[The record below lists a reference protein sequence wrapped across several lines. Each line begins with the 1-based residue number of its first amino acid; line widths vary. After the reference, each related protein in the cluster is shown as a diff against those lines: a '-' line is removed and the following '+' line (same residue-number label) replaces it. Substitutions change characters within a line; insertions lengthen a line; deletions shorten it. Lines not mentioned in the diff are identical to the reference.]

1 MRNGGPKEG
10 IAVSDAAEESGVP
23 KLTRKLKFLFWS
35 VAFSTF
41 CLVIRAVYRT
51 IEVTIISSRFPSS
64 DLILILILF
73 FFLACSSAG
82 VGTQASSNTKNGST
96 CSMGI

>member
-1 MRNGGPKEG
+1 MRNGGSKEG

-51 IEVTIISSRFPSS
+51 IEVSAILHVFPFSVFRF
-64 DLILILILF
+64 LI
-73 FFLACSSAG
+73 
-82 VGTQASSNTKNGST
+82 
-96 CSMGI
+96 